1 MKLVSRFI
9 LLSSLL
15 FILLSCNRDLGG
27 RYHIDWGSWGD
38 EIVYNDTDI
47 DLIVELRENKR
58 IDNRD
63 TTQIYTMIL
72 KPSQCDTLAISNFSK
87 YPCIEDSDEIWIFS
101 GEEQLA
107 RFIKGENDFFN
118 NYEYEEREYHFVIE
132 GNEMVEDRPW
142 PTYRYHI
149 TDETIQDSNEF

>member
-1 MKLVSRFI
+1 MKFVSRFI

-38 EIVYNDTDI
+38 EIVYNDTDM

-87 YPCIEDSDEIWIFS
+87 SNRWRSCYLPVRQRGVFARRS
-101 GEEQLA
+101 GCGIGV
-107 RFIKGENDFFN
+107 R
-118 NYEYEEREYHFVIE
+118 
-132 GNEMVEDRPW
+132 
-142 PTYRYHI
+142 
-149 TDETIQDSNEF
+149 